1 MFQKTAFFA
10 NKVKKIKQ
18 MKKNGTITSGS
29 NSGFILPASSRF
41 QSIDLNNWWS
51 WTSVAPLLPSRW
63 DGSFISNCHTAQSSD
78 VIKDTASKVK
88 AKDMVFK
95 AMTKAKNFGPKAK
108 YKNLEPRTRTKT
120 RTLLFVLKVLLER
133 KQVLEDTSLTD
144 S

>member
-1 MFQKTAFFA
+1 
-10 NKVKKIKQ
+10 
-18 MKKNGTITSGS
+18 
-29 NSGFILPASSRF
+29 
-41 QSIDLNNWWS
+41 
-51 WTSVAPLLPSRW
+51 
-63 DGSFISNCHTAQSSD
+63 
-78 VIKDTASKVK
+78 
-88 AKDMVFK
+88 MVFK